1 MTKIYF
7 SGPSITNS
15 EKKNVLDSVVNGFY
29 DGMKKDLIIFEEKLK
44 KLLKINYVHLTFTCT
59 HAMHL
64 ALLSCGI
71 KKGDEVIIPEISWVA
86 TAQSAAYTGATCVF
100 VDIDPNTF
108 CVDPKKIESAI
119 TKKTKAVMVVH
130 SFGHPCNMIEIVK
143 ICKKYNL
150 FLIEDAAASLGS
162 HISGKMTGTFGDVGC
177 FSFQGS
183 KIVTSNEGGAF
194 VTNSKK
200 RFDFAKLFSI
210 LGRTDRKGPF
220 WSDHIAYRYGMS
232 NLNASLGAAQVQR
245 INEVIRIKRN
255 IALQYIDF
263 FEKNSHVNFIKEP
276 SYGFSNYAYP
286 NIILKKEIAGGRR
299 LRDKIIYYL
308 AKKKIFARAMFPT
321 ISDMVMFKKRYSNKN
336 SKFISE
342 NAITLP
348 SAPIMS
354 LNDIKRVC
362 NETIICLKKFC

>member
-1 MTKIYF
+1 MKKIYF
-7 SGPSITNS
+7 GGPSITNL
-15 EKKNVLDSVVNGFY
+15 EKKYVLDSVTNGFY
-29 DGMKKDLIIFEEKLK
+29 VGMKKDLISLEVKLK

-86 TAQSAAYTGATCVF
+86 TAQAAAYTGATCVF
-100 VDIDPNTF
+100 VDVDPLTF
-108 CVDPKKIESAI
+108 CADPKKIEEAI

-130 SFGHPCNMIEIVK
+130 SFGHPCDMIEIVR
-143 ICKKYNL
+143 ICNKHNL
-150 FLIEDAAASLGS
+150 FLVEDAAPSLGS
-162 HISGKMTGTFGDVGC
+162 HINGKMTGTFGDVGC

-194 VTNSKK
+194 VTNNKK
-200 RFDFAKLFSI
+200 KFEFAKLFSI
-210 LGRTDRKGPF
+210 LGRTDRKGAF

-245 INEVIRIKRN
+245 ISEIIKKKRN
-255 IALQYIDF
+255 IASQYIDF
-263 FEKNSHVNFIKEP
+263 FKKNSHVNFITEP

-286 NIILKKEIAGGRR
+286 NIILKDGNNK

-308 AKKKIFARAMFPT
+308 ETKKIFARKMFPP
-321 ISDMVMFKKRYSNKN
+321 ISSMDMFKKRYANKN
-336 SKFISE
+336 AKFVSE

-348 SAPIMS
+348 SAAIMGS
-354 LNDIKRVC
+354 ADIKRVC
-362 NETIICLKKFC
+362 KEIFYFLNKVC